1 MGECALRMVNDEEA
15 PGGEAAGNVQ
25 PDDRAA
31 SGHDGACVAHR
42 DPAESLRALHDVAA
56 VVSQSPALAKALNAV
71 LDRLLDLARADI
83 GAIHLVEEG
92 SGELCLVA
100 SRGLSEAF
108 RVRESRIPRGACLC
122 GLSLAMDDPL
132 VVDDLAEDARLSRP
146 ACLDERVGS
155 LVSVPLRSRDR
166 TLGLLTLYAREPRAF
181 QAIDR
186 TLLSAIGWELGVA
199 VENARWFAA
208 MRESAVAEER
218 AVIAAELHD
227 GIAQSL
233 AYLNVQSARVEQLLQ
248 GGETEGARRELDG
261 IREVIRATYE
271 DVRQLLVD
279 FRAAP
284 KEGGAFASSLHAHL
298 ATFELRNQIR
308 AELVGEECLQG
319 LAFYPQAEVFRM
331 VQEALANV
339 RKHARASQVRV
350 VCARM
355 PAAWEIRVEDNGVG
369 CDATRFNDPS
379 GAHLGLRI
387 MRERAARVGGS
398 VRLSSTP
405 GRGTTV
411 MIEVPVGSDEDGSAR

>member
-15 PGGEAAGNVQ
+15 PGGEEAGNVQ
-25 PDDRAA
+25 PADRAA

-42 DPAESLRALHDVAA
+42 DPADSLRALHVVAA

-108 RVRESRIPRGACLC
+108 RLRESRIPRGACLC

-233 AYLNVQSARVEQLLQ
+233 AYLNVQTARVEQLLQ

-261 IREVIRATYE
+261 IREVIRSTYE

-279 FRAAP
+279 FRSAP

-319 LAFYPQAEVFRM
+319 LASCPQAEVFRM

-339 RKHARASQVRV
+339 HKHARASRVRV
-350 VCARM
+350 VCARR
-355 PAAWEIRVEDNGVG
+355 PAAWEIRVEDDGVG
-369 CDATRFNDPS
+369 CDATRLNDPS

-398 VRLSSTP
+398 VRLSSTL

-411 MIEVPVGSDEDGSAR
+411 VIEVPVGSDEDGSAR

>member
-1 MGECALRMVNDEEA
+1 MGECALRMVNDGEVPGVEEV
-15 PGGEAAGNVQ
+15 GNVQ
-25 PDDRAA
+25 PADRAV
-31 SGHDGACVAHR
+31 SRGDGSDVARR
-42 DPAESLRALHDVAA
+42 DQPDPLRALHVVAA
-56 VVSQSPALAKALNAV
+56 VVSQSPALATALNAV
-71 LDRLLDLARADI
+71 LDRLLDLARADT
-83 GAIHLVEEG
+83 GAIHLVEDG

-108 RVRESRIPRGACLC
+108 RIREHRIPRGACLC
-122 GLSLAMDDPL
+122 GLSLTMEEPL
-132 VVDDLAEDARLSRP
+132 VVDDLAADARLSRP

-155 LVSVPLRSRDR
+155 LVSVPLRSRDH

-186 TLLSAIGWELGVA
+186 ALLSAIGWELGVA

-271 DVRQLLVD
+271 DVRQILVD
-279 FRAAP
+279 FRSAP

-298 ATFELRNQIR
+298 ATFELRNHVR
-308 AELVGEECLQG
+308 AELVGAECLQG
-319 LAFYPQAEVFRM
+319 LSFCRQAAVFRM

-350 VCARM
+350 VCAGT
-355 PAAWEIRVEDNGVG
+355 PAAWEVRVEDDGVG
-369 CDATRFNDPS
+369 CDATRLNDPS

-398 VRLSSTP
+398 VRVSSTP

-411 MIEVPVGSDEDGSAR
+411 VIEVPVGSDEDGSAR

>member
-1 MGECALRMVNDEEA
+1 MGECALRMVNDGEA
-15 PGGEAAGNVQ
+15 PGGEEVGNVQ
-25 PDDRAA
+25 PAEGEA
-31 SGHDGACVAHR
+31 SGNEMSCLARR
-42 DPAESLRALHDVAA
+42 DPPDPLRALHVVAA

-71 LDRLLDLARADI
+71 LDRLLELARADT
-83 GAIHLVEEG
+83 GAIHLVEDG

-100 SRGLSEAF
+100 SRGLSETF
-108 RVRESRIPRGACLC
+108 RTREHRIPRGACLC

-132 VVDDLAEDARLSRP
+132 VVDDLAADARLSRP

-248 GGETEGARRELDG
+248 GGETEGARRELEG
-261 IREVIRATYE
+261 LREVIRATYE

-298 ATFELRNQIR
+298 TTFELRNQIR
-308 AELVGEECLQG
+308 AELVGGDGLQG
-319 LAFYPQAEVFRM
+319 LSFCRQAEVFRM

-339 RKHARASQVRV
+339 RKHARASRVRV

-355 PAAWEIRVEDNGVG
+355 PAAWEVRVEDDGVG
-369 CDATRFNDPS
+369 CDATRLNDPS

-398 VRLSSTP
+398 IRLSSTL

-411 MIEVPVGSDEDGSAR
+411 VIEVPVGSDEDGSAR